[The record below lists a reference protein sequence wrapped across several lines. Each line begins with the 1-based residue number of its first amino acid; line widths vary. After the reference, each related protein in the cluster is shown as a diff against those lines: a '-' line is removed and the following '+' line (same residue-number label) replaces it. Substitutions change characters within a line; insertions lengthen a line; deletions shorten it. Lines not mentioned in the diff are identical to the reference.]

1 MVIRRLAL
9 ALALLLGAPSAW
21 AAPPD
26 AKAKQKAAAGGGKEE
41 FERAVKLYQAQEYG
55 QACPLF
61 ERAVELSGRRPSSLR
76 ALAQCERARKNNER
90 AIVVFKEYLA
100 SKPSDAAQVEETIRV
115 LEKERAQLAVT
126 PAIPEPGSTPPPAPV
141 EPPAVVAAPVASA
154 PPPAPAAAA
163 TNPSPS
169 QTQVAL
175 APAPARPAR
184 VAPWV
189 VVGGAALVG
198 GGGAVLLALGK
209 GDASSVENAAP
220 GSTFSEVQ
228 GAADRA
234 PMMMTLG
241 TVLIGVGAA
250 GISAGVAWLFLGD
263 DQ

>member
-1 MVIRRLAL
+1 MVIRRLAF
-9 ALALLLGAPSAW
+9 ALALLLGPSVAL
-21 AAPPD
+21 AAPPK
-26 AKAKQKAAAGGGKEE
+26 AKAPAAGGKEE
-41 FERAVKLYQAQEYG
+41 FDRAVKLYQAQEYG

-90 AIVVFKEYLA
+90 AIAVFKEYLA

-115 LEKERAQLAVT
+115 LEKERAQVLT
-126 PAIPEPGSTPPPAPV
+126 PAIPEPGAPPPSSPIEPPAPV
-141 EPPAVVAAPVASA
+141 VSA
-154 PPPAPAAAA
+154 PPPAPTRPEPQAAPASA
-163 TNPSPS
+163 SPA
-169 QTQVAL
+169 QTQAQL
-175 APAPARPAR
+175 AVTPAPARPMR

-209 GDASSVENAAP
+209 GDASSVENAPA
-220 GSTFSEVQ
+220 GSAFADVQ